1 MIIWIDGTFGVGKT
15 VVAYKVKEMLNFQK
29 VEILRSD
36 YFYQKIII
44 DNRLIGGGA
53 LPQNNIAFIKQ
64 FKKIIEEKLK
74 CKDIYLIIDMALTE
88 NECKEMLLE
97 YFLKKGIN
105 IKHFILIASIETI
118 KSRIGNDKKRD
129 KEFAIS
135 HLSHN
140 QKFLDINYKDA
151 IRIDTENKNVGE
163 VAKEI
168 INLL

>member
-1 MIIWIDGTFGVGKT
+1 M
-15 VVAYKVKEMLNFQK
+15 
-29 VEILRSD
+29 
-36 YFYQKIII
+36 
-44 DNRLIGGGA
+44 
-53 LPQNNIAFIKQ
+53 
-64 FKKIIEEKLK
+64 
-74 CKDIYLIIDMALTE
+74 
-88 NECKEMLLE
+88 E